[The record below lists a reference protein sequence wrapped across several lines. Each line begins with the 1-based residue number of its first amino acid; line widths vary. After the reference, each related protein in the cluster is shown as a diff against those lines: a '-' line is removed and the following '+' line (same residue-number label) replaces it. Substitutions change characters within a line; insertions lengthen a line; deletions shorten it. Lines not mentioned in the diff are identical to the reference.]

1 MGLTSSYYLE
11 RENTIYDWSEIKE
24 GEVTLLVP
32 AKAVTQMEPP
42 KFPAF
47 FNPAAKFNRDISILI
62 YRHFI
67 DQSRKNICFVDS
79 MCGLGA
85 RGVRVGKEIPQIQ
98 KVVFNDFN
106 LLSAQTAKVNA
117 MINNIYHKSDFYTS
131 ETCNFLSCSA
141 NFDNRATVIDLD
153 PFGTPAPF
161 LDCILRG
168 VENNGMI
175 SITATDTAVLQG
187 VYPRVCYR
195 KYYGIPLRTS
205 YSLEIGTRLLLSS
218 TALVAS
224 RLDLYINPIFAH
236 SYRNYV
242 RIYCKVSKS
251 NYLANKISDKL
262 GYILHC
268 FECGYRGLMNKSP
281 PDVECPLC
289 QKKMRM
295 GGPLWI
301 SHMFDKNVIL
311 KILAEIVQS
320 EAKMTNIVRY
330 VKQNKNPIKKF
341 FEIASKELDHIPY
354 HYNSDEFGKI
364 MKNSTHPLPKIVDK
378 LIYDGYDT
386 SPTIFSSTGF
396 KTEASIQEIKSSL
409 SKL

>member
-1 MGLTSSYYLE
+1 
-11 RENTIYDWSEIKE
+11 
-24 GEVTLLVP
+24 
-32 AKAVTQMEPP
+32 
-42 KFPAF
+42 
-47 FNPAAKFNRDISILI
+47 
-62 YRHFI
+62 
-67 DQSRKNICFVDS
+67 
-79 MCGLGA
+79 
-85 RGVRVGKEIPQIQ
+85 
-98 KVVFNDFN
+98 
-106 LLSAQTAKVNA
+106 
-117 MINNIYHKSDFYTS
+117 
-131 ETCNFLSCSA
+131 
-141 NFDNRATVIDLD
+141 
-153 PFGTPAPF
+153 
-161 LDCILRG
+161 
-168 VENNGMI
+168 
-175 SITATDTAVLQG
+175 
-187 VYPRVCYR
+187 
-195 KYYGIPLRTS
+195 
-205 YSLEIGTRLLLSS
+205 
-218 TALVAS
+218 
-224 RLDLYINPIFAH
+224 
-236 SYRNYV
+236 
-242 RIYCKVSKS
+242 
-251 NYLANKISDKL
+251 
-262 GYILHC
+262 
-268 FECGYRGLMNKSP
+268 MNKSP